1 MKPKIIAMTHL
12 GTQQKLQ
19 NLKLRGLL
27 LVREFDVDDALHRN
41 AYTLVEHNTVVA
53 RGYDT

>member
-19 NLKLRGLL
+19 KLKLNGCR
-27 LVREFDVDDALHRN
+27 LVRKFDVDDALHRN
-41 AYTLVEHNTVVA
+41 AYAFVEHYSIVA
-53 RGYDT
+53 